1 MKRILFVV
9 NTMGQAGAETALI
22 GLLKEFDH
30 RKYHI
35 YLYVLMEQGELIDSI
50 PSYVTLLNRDYS
62 NCSVLSGKGRWKM
75 AERVVKCFFKN
86 GGLLEKMQD
95 MAKIFLSMCGMG
107 NFQVSKLLWRM
118 ISDGADRFDLYFD
131 LAVAWLE
138 GSSAYYVADHVKAR
152 TKAAFIHTD
161 YKRAGYTREMDRGC
175 WGSFQQIFTVSWDA
189 RKHFLE
195 IYPEYEDKVSISCNT
210 VDREAIYRKSRE
222 PGGFTDHFEGI
233 RLLTVG
239 RLTYEKGH
247 DIAIDALKILKDSG
261 YPIRWYVLGEG
272 NKRSALKKK
281 IAALKLDKDFILL
294 GAVKNPY
301 PYYVQADIYVHASR
315 YEGSNIAAMEAQLL
329 GCAVI
334 ASDCSGNRERVIH
347 MEDGILCEL
356 EPQAIAD
363 SIAELLK
370 NREKRE
376 RLGRRAAMKELPRGH
391 YPAVMELLG

>member
-22 GLLKEFDH
+22 GLLKELDH

-35 YLYVLMEQGELIDSI
+35 YLYVMMGQGELLDSI
-50 PSYVTLLNRDYS
+50 PPYVTLLNPDYD

-75 AERVVKCFFKN
+75 AETVVKCFFRN
-86 GGLLEKMQD
+86 GGLLKKIQD
-95 MAKIFLSMCGMG
+95 MTRALLSMCGTG
-107 NFQVSKLLWRM
+107 NFQISKLLWRM
-118 ISDGADRFDLYFD
+118 VSDGAGRFDSCFD

-138 GSSAYYVADHVKAR
+138 GSSAYYVADHVKALK
-152 TKAAFIHTD
+152 KAAFIHTD
-161 YKRAGYTREMDRGC
+161 YEQAGYTREMDQKC
-175 WGSFQQIFTVSWDA
+175 WDGFQRIFTVSEDA
-189 RKHFLE
+189 KKHFLE
-195 IYPEYEDKVSISCNT
+195 VYSEYAEKVSISYNT
-210 VDREAIYRKSRE
+210 VDRESIYRKSRE
-222 PGGFTDHFEGI
+222 PGGFTDHFDGF

-247 DIAIDALKILKDSG
+247 DVAIDAMKILKDSG
-261 YPIRWYVLGEG
+261 YPVRWYVLGEG
-272 NKRSALKKK
+272 SRRSALTKK

-315 YEGSNIAAMEAQLL
+315 YEGSNIAAMEAQIL

-334 ASDCSGNRERVIH
+334 ASDCSGNRERVVH
-347 MEDGILCEL
+347 QEDGILCEL

-363 SIAELLK
+363 SIAGLLK
-370 NREKRE
+370 DREKRE
-376 RLGRRAAMKELPRGH
+376 KLGRTAAMKEIPRGH
-391 YPAVMELLG
+391 CPALMELLD